1 MRLLAYLRPT
11 LQRAVGPLRKRLLA
25 LWARLE
31 ARLWPTLQRAAAFC
45 LPAAEGAVGRLRL
58 LSAAPK
64 SVYRF

>member
-11 LQRAVGPLRKRLLA
+11 LQRAVGPLLA

>member
-1 MRLLAYLRPT
+1 MLLLGRLRPT
-11 LQRAVGPLRKRLLA
+11 LQRAVGPLLPLLRRA
-25 LWARLE
+25 EATLWL
-31 ARLWPTLQRAAAFC
+31 LLQRAAAFC